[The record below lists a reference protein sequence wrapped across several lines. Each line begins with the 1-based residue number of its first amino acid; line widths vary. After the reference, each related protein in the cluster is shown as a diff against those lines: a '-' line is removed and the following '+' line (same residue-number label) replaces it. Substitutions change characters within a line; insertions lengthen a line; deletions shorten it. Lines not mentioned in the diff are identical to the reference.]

1 MVTELENNFERESKE
16 EDLKFL
22 IAKLEEIHPDPYR
35 NINQEK
41 DVFTNT
47 LEKSLKV
54 PEEFFPLAIQESL
67 ALLKDGH
74 TGVKDYAREI
84 LPIKFLEF
92 ENSYY
97 IIAAEE
103 KDKDQ
108 IGNSVLAINGFTI
121 ERINKKIAEL
131 SSKENNETLLY
142 DLQNFL
148 RTNNILRYYKFS
160 NSKDLVITTN
170 KGDFKT
176 EGLEYKTKLVEN
188 KPLKNWGED
197 TYEGNTK
204 YRFKTLNETLL
215 FQYNTCNNRGHS
227 EKELTEFKEK
237 LLNKS
242 QEVKNIIVDLRL
254 NNGGDTEIMRDLFEK
269 LPENKKIYVASS
281 RETFSSAMHHLI
293 YLKRKKHAVLIGEN
307 SRQKANRFGFG
318 ENIELPNSKINISC
332 SKRYFELYP
341 EKDLEIIEPDIRIP
355 VTIEDYINNTDP
367 LNKWIKENLED

>member
-1 MVTELENNFERESKE
+1 MEAETTNNIELESKE
-16 EDLKFL
+16 EDLDFL
-22 IAKLEEIHPDPYR
+22 VKNLEEIHPDPYR

-41 DVFTNT
+41 DFFTNS

-121 ERINKKIAEL
+121 EEINKKIAKL

-160 NSKDLVITTN
+160 NSKGLVITTN

-176 EGLEYKTKLVEN
+176 EGLEYKAKLVEN
-188 KPLKNWGED
+188 KPLKNWEED

-204 YRFKTLNETLL
+204 YRFKVLNKTLL

-227 EKELTEFKEK
+227 EKELKDFKEK
-237 LLNKS
+237 LLNNS
-242 QEVKNIIVDLRL
+242 QEVKNIVVDLRL
-254 NNGGDTEIMRDLFEK
+254 NTGGDTEVMRGLFEK

-293 YLKRKKHAVLIGEN
+293 YLKRKKNAEIIGAN
-307 SRQKANRFGFG
+307 ARQKANRFGFG
-318 ENIELPNSKINISC
+318 ENVELPNSKINISC

-367 LNKWIKENLED
+367 LNKWIKESLK